1 VGKDD
6 RFTGYCELPFP
17 IVVTDEVLG
26 TVCPTGIGGESAQ
39 IHTPL
44 PQRGSVEFPALAP
57 PLPGAPARHP
67 RTTSPWYWVVHFDN
81 DLTNSGVN
89 CLRRVGVVLHG
100 PASRPSPQADI
111 GPLGSRLGAPIPDGM
126 DHWLADL
133 RSWVEV
139 LAAQSFGD
147 HYPHFDASYLGA
159 GLWISDELA
168 NDPRLQQIAPI
179 NLSHWQAILER
190 IATSEE
196 PPLGHLLAR
205 DARAMFQRGDYRRC
219 AINAC
224 AAAEAAL
231 HRLSRDNGQIIT
243 EAGQGPLPD
252 GKDPGRLVTQLLG
265 AGISMTVNRAEVE
278 MLMAARSLAIQD
290 EKGLDES
297 ATRRALETMSRLLGT
312 PGLGPLGPAPRHW

>member
-1 VGKDD
+1 MGKDD
-6 RFTGYCELPFP
+6 RSTGYCELPFP
-17 IVVTDEVLG
+17 LVVTDDVLG
-26 TVCPTGIGGESAQ
+26 TVCSTGIGGESAQ

-67 RTTSPWYWVVHFDN
+67 RTASPWYWVVPFDN
-81 DLTNSGVN
+81 GSTNAGVN
-89 CLRRVGVVLHG
+89 CLRRVGVVLSG
-100 PASRPSPQADI
+100 PASRPSPATDI
-111 GPLGSRLGAPIPDGM
+111 APLGSRLGAPVPDGM

-133 RSWVEV
+133 RLWVEV

-179 NLSHWQAILER
+179 NLPQWQAILER
-190 IATSEE
+190 ISTSKE

-231 HRLSRDNGQIIT
+231 HKLYRDKAQATTEVGTSVPVSRLDPGQLIT
-243 EAGQGPLPD
+243 E
-252 GKDPGRLVTQLLG
+252 LLRE
-265 AGISMTVNRAEVE
+265 GITITLSHLELGT
-278 MLMAARSLAIQD
+278 LLAARCLAVQD
-290 EKGLDES
+290 DKGLDEVV
-297 ATRRALETMSRLLGT
+297 ARQVLETMSRLFDS
-312 PGLGPLGPAPRHW
+312 PGLGPLCPEIGNC

>member
-1 VGKDD
+1 MGKDD
-6 RFTGYCELPFP
+6 RSTGYCELPFP
-17 IVVTDEVLG
+17 LVVTDDVLG
-26 TVCPTGIGGESAQ
+26 TVCSTGIGGESAQ

-67 RTTSPWYWVVHFDN
+67 RTASPWYWVVPFDN
-81 DLTNSGVN
+81 GSTNAGVN
-89 CLRRVGVVLHG
+89 CLRRVGVVLSG
-100 PASRPSPQADI
+100 PASRPSPPTDI
-111 GPLGSRLGAPIPDGM
+111 APLGSRLGAPVPDGM

-133 RSWVEV
+133 RLWVEV

-179 NLSHWQAILER
+179 NLPQWQAILER
-190 IATSEE
+190 ISTSTE

-231 HRLSRDNGQIIT
+231 HKLYRDNAQIIS
-243 EAGQGPLPD
+243 EPGEGPFVD
-252 GKDPGRLVTQLLG
+252 GRDPGRLVTQLLG
-265 AGISMTVNRAEVE
+265 LGISVTVSRAELDA
-278 MLMAARSLAIQD
+278 LMAARRLAIQD
-290 EKGLDES
+290 EKLLDEVV
-297 ATRRALETMSRLLGT
+297 ARGVLETLSRLLGS
-312 PGLGPLGPAPRHW
+312 PVLDPLWPVR

>member
-1 VGKDD
+1 
-6 RFTGYCELPFP
+6 
-17 IVVTDEVLG
+17 
-26 TVCPTGIGGESAQ
+26 
-39 IHTPL
+39 
-44 PQRGSVEFPALAP
+44 
-57 PLPGAPARHP
+57 
-67 RTTSPWYWVVHFDN
+67 
-81 DLTNSGVN
+81 
-89 CLRRVGVVLHG
+89 
-100 PASRPSPQADI
+100 
-111 GPLGSRLGAPIPDGM
+111 LGAPIPDGM

-179 NLSHWQAILER
+179 NLSQWQAILER

-196 PPLGHLLAR
+196 PPLGPLVAR